1 MTMKEHT
8 YYIIFGR
15 PPIGGK
21 LPPFTPSP
29 SGGATVVVVVVAFG
43 HTRVHAPNGIWIGSA
58 ALTRRRTVVINRQT
72 DTQTAATTGPHQRSD
87 ASTATFSQRQ
97 EVSSWAIGEKRS
109 TGVDEVRVG
118 EPGMINVM
126 DDTRKQ
132 RRQRLQWRQ

>member
-1 MTMKEHT
+1 
-8 YYIIFGR
+8 
-15 PPIGGK
+15 
-21 LPPFTPSP
+21 
-29 SGGATVVVVVVAFG
+29 VAFG

-58 ALTRRRTVVINRQT
+58 ALTRRRIVVINRQT

-97 EVSSWAIGEKRS
+97 EVSSWAIGDKRS